1 MTLQDLI
8 ARRTSEVLAQQAQEV
23 EKACWRMIA
32 DGKLFSRG
40 WRLAIKLDPKTLKQT
55 TLPLAP
61 GDPVPA
67 GFQRVLGP

>member
-1 MTLQDLI
+1 MTNQDLI
-8 ARRTSEVLAQQAQEV
+8 ARISSEIMTQHAQEV
-23 EKACWRMIA
+23 EKACWRMIG
-32 DGKLFSRG
+32 DGKLFSQG
-40 WRLAIKLDPKTLKQT
+40 WRLAIKLNPKTLKQT